1 MATLKVAKPLAAFL
15 DLIAASE
22 STSSHPLTRADGYD
36 VIVSGVDGH
45 NVFTDFATH
54 PFALGRAPI
63 LVRAAQPAEYEPS
76 DGTSTAAP
84 REVKPAVPALHS
96 TASGRYQLILP
107 TWQEISTLMHLGTF
121 SAQNQDAAALKILE
135 ECHATEAILALDI
148 PTAIDKACD
157 VWASFPGNLY
167 HQGGRPMNWLL
178 NHWQMFLGAQS
189 V

>member
-22 STSSHPLTRADGYD
+22 GTSSNPLTKADGYD

-45 NVFTDFATH
+45 HVFADFATH
-54 PFALGRAPI
+54 PFALGRPPI
-63 LVRAAQPAEYEPS
+63 LVREARPEQVKTLPIGS
-76 DGTSTAAP
+76 DSKPQIVA
-84 REVKPAVPALHS
+84 PAVPALHS

-107 TWQEISTLMHLGTF
+107 TWQEISTLRHLGTF
-121 SAQNQDAAALKILE
+121 SPQNQDAAALKILD

-148 PTAIDKACD
+148 PTAIDNACD
-157 VWASFPGNLY
+157 VWPSFPGSLY
-167 HQGGRPMNWLL
+167 HQGGRPMDWLL
-178 NHWQMFLGAQS
+178 NHWQIFLGAQS

>member
-15 DLIAASE
+15 DLIAASKG
-22 STSSHPLTRADGYD
+22 TSSHPLTRADGYD

-63 LVRAAQPAEYEPS
+63 LVRAAQPAEYEPY

-107 TWQEISTLMHLGTF
+107 TWQEIATLMHLGTF
-121 SAQNQDAAALKILE
+121 SAQNQDAAALNILE

-167 HQGGRPMNWLL
+167 HQGGRPMGWLL

>member
-22 STSSHPLTRADGYD
+22 GTSSHPDTRADEYD
-36 VIVSGVDGH
+36 IIVSGVDGH

-63 LVRAAQPAEYEPS
+63 LVRAAQPAEYEPC

-96 TASGRYQLILP
+96 TASGRYQLILE
-107 TWQEISTLMHLGTF
+107 TWQERSTLMHLGTF
-121 SAQNQDAAALKILE
+121 SAANQDRAALKILD

-148 PTAIDKACD
+148 PTAIGLACD

-167 HQGGRPMNWLL
+167 HQGGRQVSWLL
-178 NHWQMFLGAQS
+178 AQWQTLLGAQN

>member
-22 STSSHPLTRADGYD
+22 GTSSHPLTRADGYD

>member
-22 STSSHPLTRADGYD
+22 GTSSHPLTRADGYD

-63 LVRAAQPAEYEPS
+63 LVRAARPEQVKTLPIGS
-76 DGTSTAAP
+76 DSKPQIVA
-84 REVKPAVPALHS
+84 PAVPALHS

-107 TWQEISTLMHLGTF
+107 TWHEISAAMHLGTF
-121 SAQNQDAAALKILE
+121 SPQNQDAAALKILD

-178 NHWQMFLGAQS
+178 THWQMYLGAQNA
-189 V
+189 

>member
-22 STSSHPLTRADGYD
+22 GTSSHPLTRADGYD

-63 LVRAAQPAEYEPS
+63 LVSAAQPAEYEPC

-121 SAQNQDAAALKILE
+121 SAKNQDAAALKILD
-135 ECHATEAILALDI
+135 ECHATEAILAFDI
-148 PTAIDKACD
+148 PTAIDKACE

-167 HQGGRPMNWLL
+167 HQGLRPMNWLL

>member
-1 MATLKVAKPLAAFL
+1 MATINAPKPVKAFL

-22 STSSHPLTRADGYD
+22 GTSSHPDSRADGYD
-36 VIVSGVDGH
+36 VIVSGIDGH
-45 NVFTDFATH
+45 HTFTDFATH

-63 LVRAAQPAEYEPS
+63 LVRAAEPAEYEPC

-107 TWQEISTLMHLGTF
+107 TWAEISTLMHLGTF
-121 SAQNQDAAALKILE
+121 SAQNQDAAALHILD
-135 ECHATEAILALDI
+135 ECHATECILALEI
-148 PTAIDKACD
+148 ELAIEKACE

-167 HQGGRPMNWLL
+167 HQGGRPIQWLL
-178 NHWQMFLGAQS
+178 THWQMYLGAQNA
-189 V
+189 

>member
-22 STSSHPLTRADGYD
+22 GTSSNPLTKADGYD

-45 NVFTDFATH
+45 HVFTDFATH
-54 PFALGRAPI
+54 PFALGRPPI
-63 LVRAAQPAEYEPS
+63 LVREARPEQVKTLPIGS
-76 DGTSTAAP
+76 DSKPLIVA
-84 REVKPAVPALHS
+84 PAVPALHS

-107 TWQEISTLMHLGTF
+107 TWLEISTLMHLGTF
-121 SAQNQDAAALKILE
+121 SAANQDAAALKIL
-135 ECHATEAILALDI
+135 DI
-148 PTAIDKACD
+148 PTAIGLACD

-167 HQGGRPMNWLL
+167 QQGARQLSWLL
-178 NHWQMFLGAQS
+178 AQWQTMLGAQN

>member
-22 STSSHPLTRADGYD
+22 GTSSHPLTRADGYD

-63 LVRAAQPAEYEPS
+63 LVRAARPAEYEPCN
-76 DGTSTAAP
+76 GTITAAP

-96 TASGRYQLILP
+96 TASGRYQIILP
-107 TWQEISTLMHLGTF
+107 TWHEISAAMHLGTF
-121 SAQNQDAAALKILE
+121 SPQNQDAAALKILE
-135 ECHATEAILALDI
+135 ECHAIEDILALDI
-148 PTAIDKACD
+148 PTAINKACD

-167 HQGGRPMNWLL
+167 NQGSRQVSWMLAQ
-178 NHWQMFLGAQS
+178 WQTLLGAQY